1 MTFKVRYRDGAGKLN
16 EITIEAL
23 DRADCFSK
31 CKERKI
37 SPVHITISSN
47 KTKHRNVSA
56 NYFPFFKFFI
66 GVILIG
72 TIIGLVLLLTQSE
85 KEEIKPK
92 EERATK
98 KIVKTT
104 IAKSNPA
111 PVKVVYPKPTKPT
124 IDMKSLTPEERREIQ
139 MEKFK
144 ARPID
149 LSVPSNRVV
158 ATATEQIMA
167 WIFNTEVGDL
177 PPPLPKIPETE
188 MAHFAEILLSKNEI
202 SEKDN
207 DQVAQ
212 TKETVQLV
220 KKELTEFIKKGGN
233 PREFFDYYRGELV
246 QAYEMRKTV
255 QQTVQ
260 KVLREEPEIAL
271 EYLNEVNRELQ
282 AKGIKQIK
290 LHPKQLKHFGIEPPN
305 QGEQK

>member
-1 MTFKVRYRDGAGKLN
+1 MNFKVRYRDSAGKLN
-16 EITIEAL
+16 EISIEAI

-37 SPVHITISSN
+37 APVHITISSN
-47 KTKHRNVSA
+47 KGKYNSGNHSFIN
-56 NYFPFFKFFI
+56 FF
-66 GVILIG
+66 VIAIV
-72 TIIGLVLLLTQSE
+72 IGLSIGLILLLTQSE

-104 IAKSNPA
+104 VAKSNPA
-111 PVKVVYPKPTKPT
+111 PVKVVSPKPTKPT

-188 MAHFAEILLSKNEI
+188 MAHLAEILLSKNEI

-212 TKETVQLV
+212 TKETIQLI

-233 PREFFDYYRGELV
+233 PKEFFDYYRGELV

-255 QQTVQ
+255 QQSVQ

-282 AKGIKQIK
+282 SKGIKQIK

-305 QGEQK
+305 QGDQK